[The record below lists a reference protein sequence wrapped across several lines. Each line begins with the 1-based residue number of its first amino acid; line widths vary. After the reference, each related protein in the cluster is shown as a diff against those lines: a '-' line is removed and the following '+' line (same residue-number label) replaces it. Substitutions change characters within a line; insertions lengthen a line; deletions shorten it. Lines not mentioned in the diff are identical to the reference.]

1 MKRHNIKRYRQLL
14 KMGYTAEEIVE
25 TMRNEK

>member
-14 KMGYTAEEIVE
+14 QMGYKAEEIVE